1 MRKFLLAYIFIHNT
15 LYRKNVLSNREK
27 MLNSITS
34 SEIYVNYL
42 QEYSFTERGER
53 NTFQLQDGKIAGKA
67 TFFKFLS
74 T

>member
-1 MRKFLLAYIFIHNT
+1 
-15 LYRKNVLSNREK
+15 